1 MSKYSKYIWFRGK
14 IVPFNEAKI
23 HVLSHCIHYG
33 TGVFEGIKCYKTPN
47 GPAIFRLREHME
59 RLHKS
64 GQAYQMEIPNSID
77 ELCNG
82 AVDIIKSK
90 NLEATSFEDWEK
102 IDSYEK
108 KKAKEPAPRK
118 KILSIKEMLNICKI

>member
-14 IVPFNEAKI
+14 IVPFHEAKI

-33 TGVFEGIKCYKTPN
+33 TGVFEGIKCYMTPN

-64 GQAYQMEIPNSID
+64 GQAYQMKIPNSID
-77 ELCNG
+77 ELCKG
-82 AVDIIKSK
+82 AVDIIKS
-90 NLEATSFEDWEK
+90 NELE
-102 IDSYEK
+102 
-108 KKAKEPAPRK
+108 
-118 KILSIKEMLNICKI
+118 L